1 MSDQK
6 VNYVISSRDPMMI
19 ETFEG
24 AIAEIECSLS
34 NLRRLA
40 IATNFEDPAE
50 RQNYKDNISYLKRFY
65 ECAERN
71 LLK

>member
-6 VNYVISSRDPMMI
+6 VKFAISSRDPMTI
-19 ETFEG
+19 ETFES

-40 IATNFEDPAE
+40 LATNFDDPAE